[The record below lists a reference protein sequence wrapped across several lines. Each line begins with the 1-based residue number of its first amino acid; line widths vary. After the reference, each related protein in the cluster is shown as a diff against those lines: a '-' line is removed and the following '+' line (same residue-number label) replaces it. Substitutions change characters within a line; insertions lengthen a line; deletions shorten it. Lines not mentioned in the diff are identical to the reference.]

1 MFWILKWRPQVI
13 NKTSMFPKVWFWDI
27 FPHRFVSGYLKYT
40 QAVNYYLSSNNWKS
54 ISPVPTSV
62 LIPNKMASSQSDYP
76 SRKAISRHRVFNV
89 FLVNS
94 NQIWMNNNRS
104 IHLQR
109 HLFHEAFAE
118 ISSAYVLVLPFLWAL
133 TACMFDCVRHQLD
146 LIWDNGYLHTFLTHG
161 LPESRKHFLNCLIPH
176 RS

>member
-1 MFWILKWRPQVI
+1 MWHEAEAPSCHTRPSLMWLLLVSLTYLLTFPASLHSSAFQNHLDFKWVHCCLTPPCLCQV
-13 NKTSMFPKVWFWDI
+13 
-27 FPHRFVSGYLKYT
+27 
-40 QAVNYYLSSNNWKS
+40 
-54 ISPVPTSV
+54 
-62 LIPNKMASSQSDYP
+62 
-76 SRKAISRHRVFNV
+76 RKATTSEFWLIFSRLILSASCNV
-89 FLVNS
+89 TPFLTPRH
-94 NQIWMNNNRS
+94 NRS